1 MKLKN
6 IIFAILL
13 LTIPYSLATSH
24 SFAQQVSLSISPP
37 LLEVFIKP
45 GKSIMVAYSLEN
57 SGDPTIIEAEV
68 VSFEPK
74 DNLGQISLKSTLE
87 GPVRFYL
94 DNADLQLNQSFFLK
108 TGEKQQLLLRIRVPD
123 GAPEG
128 DYYYSLLAK
137 TVPPPTLEGVA
148 SSRAKA
154 TIASNILITVTESG
168 IVEVKPKIAIFEIL
182 SRFKLNLFGKVVKI
196 FDSFDKVP
204 LMLIV
209 ENKGNNLI
217 KPEGKISLRGN
228 FGETSTHEIIPKNIL
243 AQSKRLMEARLPSP
257 AGEANGGQAT
267 PSASINDG
275 NSSLIFN
282 GFFVGLYNLSTNI
295 TFGENSPTIFASS
308 SFFAFPFKLL
318 FGFIIVVT
326 LTIYVIKKFSRN
338 DD

>member
-243 AQSKRLMEARLPSP
+243 AQSQRLIEAH
-257 AGEANGGQAT
+257 GGQAT